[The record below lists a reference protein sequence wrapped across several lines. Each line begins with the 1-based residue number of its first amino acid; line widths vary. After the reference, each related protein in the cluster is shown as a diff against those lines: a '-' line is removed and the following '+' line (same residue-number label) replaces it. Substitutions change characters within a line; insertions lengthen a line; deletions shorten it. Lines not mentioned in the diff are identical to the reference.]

1 MLRDVPVAALKF
13 IPHQKESAAWALPQS
28 PDESVARDAGGL
40 PIPTDDLLVGYAD
53 SAQVY
58 LESGR
63 LHVRTMLDLLHQSGF
78 SLPAPARILDFGCGI
93 GRMIRALDDQA
104 RQGEVWG
111 VDISATPIH
120 WCKTHLS
127 PPFRFAT
134 TTTIPHLPFPDGF
147 FDLVYA
153 ASVFTHVEDLADAWL
168 CEVRRILAPA
178 GRAYVTI
185 HDDSTLE
192 LLNSVY
198 ADHWLGQ
205 MVRSSPAY
213 QGCGGRYGMLVIDR
227 DTASQVFYAREFFL
241 RTLAPTFEV
250 LGVHPGVHG
259 YQTAYVL
266 RPKG

>member
-1 MLRDVPVAALKF
+1 
-13 IPHQKESAAWALPQS
+13 
-28 PDESVARDAGGL
+28 
-40 PIPTDDLLVGYAD
+40 
-53 SAQVY
+53 
-58 LESGR
+58 
-63 LHVRTMLDLLHQSGF
+63 
-78 SLPAPARILDFGCGI
+78 
-93 GRMIRALDDQA
+93 MIRALDDEA

-134 TTTIPHLPFPDGF
+134 TTTIPHLLFPDGF

-185 HDDSTLE
+185 HDDSTME

-213 QGCGGRYGMLVIDR
+213 QDCGGRYGMLVIDR
-227 DTASQVFYAREFFL
+227 DTASQVFYSREFFL

-266 RPKG
+266 RPKSCSLPDQAPIASRRSTIRRAALRQVQRSAISCAAARPRRRASSWFS